1 MKRLSPAFG
10 NKREGFWMANGG
22 DRKVNVQ
29 FGPIQVIRRRP
40 FDGVDLGDGRMS
52 KPRKLRKRQ
61 QQFFVPSN
69 NQNPCW
75 ETWVTSG
82 AEMTV
87 PGIGDLSKMG
97 FDDHLGIG

>member
-1 MKRLSPAFG
+1 
-10 NKREGFWMANGG
+10 MANGG

-29 FGPIQVIRRRP
+29 FGPIQVIRCRP

-52 KPRKLRKRQ
+52 EPRKLRKG
-61 QQFFVPSN
+61 SN
-69 NQNPCW
+69 NSSFPSSNQNRA